1 MCVKRCKKGMRLSK
15 PNLNIIIREKGL
27 FFFCRMTRSVVFQT
41 SIINSHYIG
50 PQNIVRIKPTQ
61 RQRWLLSRHE
71 WKYSQHCLFSLF
83 AGELEVVQ
91 KDGERKI
98 QSRQQLPVGTTWG
111 PFTGKM
117 DLNNNTLVCRCSEML
132 RFVVLCVI
140 LQGTAWIAPQ
150 TEHLKTGIVSFNR
163 QWYLAL
169 FQFVHLWQ
177 PSTWSYLEHRL
188 IVFNLFFYWR
198 EMSLP
203 CLLNQGVVFR

>member
-41 SIINSHYIG
+41 SIINSHYIC

-117 DLNNNTLVCRCSEML
+117 DLNNNTLVCRCSPRCFALLYCVSSFREQPELLL
-132 RFVVLCVI
+132 RRSIWKQAL
-140 LQGTAWIAPQ
+140 
-150 TEHLKTGIVSFNR
+150 
-163 QWYLAL
+163 LAL
-169 FQFVHLWQ
+169 TDSGIWLF
-177 PSTWSYLEHRL
+177 S
-188 IVFNLFFYWR
+188 NLFIYGSHPHEVIW
-198 EMSLP
+198 ST
-203 CLLNQGVVFR
+203 G

>member
-1 MCVKRCKKGMRLSK
+1 MCVKRCKKGMGLSE

-41 SIINSHYIG
+41 SIIYSHYIS
-50 PQNIVRIKPTQ
+50 PQNIACIKPTQ

-71 WKYSQHCLFSLF
+71 WKSSQHCLFPLF

-117 DLNNNTLVCRCSEML
+117 DLNNNTLVCRCSRRL
-132 RFVVLCVI
+132 CFVTLCVI
-140 LQGTAWIAPQ
+140 LQGIGWIAPQ
-150 TEHLKTGIVSFNR
+150 TECLKTGIVSSNG

-169 FQFVHLWQ
+169 FQFVHLMA
-177 PSTWSYLEHRL
+177 TIHMK
-188 IVFNLFFYWR
+188 LFGAQVN
-198 EMSLP
+198 S
-203 CLLNQGVVFR
+203 V